1 MCIRD
6 RGLLQSSLYNQKAA
20 ISGNESLVS
29 AVAGTDAANGSYQLE
44 ILALARAH
52 SVASLTAAAI
62 TGDVEAGSKSALNL
76 TGTLLI
82 NEVEITVAESDSLQ
96 DICARINAREEA
108 CLLYT
113 SRCV

>member
-1 MCIRD
+1 MPGEISGQAGEPAANCT
-6 RGLLQSSLYNQKAA
+6 GAVAKLAYNQKAA

-62 TGDVEAGSKSALNL
+62 TGDVEPVLRAP
-76 TGTLLI
+76 
-82 NEVEITVAESDSLQ
+82 
-96 DICARINAREEA
+96 
-108 CLLYT
+108 
-113 SRCV
+113 

>member
-1 MCIRD
+1 V
-6 RGLLQSSLYNQKAA
+6 QSPAP
-20 ISGNESLVS
+20 I
-29 AVAGTDAANGSYQLE
+29 AANGSYQLE

-108 CLLYT
+108 GVTAAIIDRRLMLT
-113 SRCV
+113 RTETGAVEIEIGITISAGP